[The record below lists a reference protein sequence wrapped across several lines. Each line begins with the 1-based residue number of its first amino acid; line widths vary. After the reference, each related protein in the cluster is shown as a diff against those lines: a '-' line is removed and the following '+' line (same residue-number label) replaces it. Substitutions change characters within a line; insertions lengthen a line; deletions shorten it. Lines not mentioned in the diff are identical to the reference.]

1 MNIVTYETAQR
12 LKAAG
17 FPQPV
22 VKEGQHWY
30 KSDDVLLYVY
40 RVGYKPENEN
50 QLLCSCVMPVD
61 LHTPV
66 EGVVFNEHDSFAPD
80 ATDILR
86 QLNAHRFSINFV
98 SGVDGNS
105 GEDYEFFALF
115 ENGDMQSSH
124 TSPAEAA
131 ARTYLSIY
139 EKQPTK

>member
-30 KSDDVLLYVY
+30 KSEDVLLYIY

-50 QLLCSCVMPVD
+50 RLLCSCVMPVD

-80 ATDILR
+80 ATGILR
-86 QLNAHRFSINFV
+86 ELPSSSMLIIFQEATP
-98 SGVDGNS
+98 
-105 GEDYEFFALF
+105 
-115 ENGDMQSSH
+115 ENGPVFDCMVEPH
-124 TSPAEAA
+124 THSLKANPSEAA
-131 ARTYLSIY
+131 ALAYLSIH